1 MGWRNVC
8 VLEVVFPSG
17 WLFSAC
23 NVLCVRFMDLIILCY
38 VISFVFPKRS
48 TGELSTV
55 TSYWNQSANSVRVGM
70 VVYVHVLEQPSKERF
85 YWVCYVFEVAE
96 TNTLI

>member
-1 MGWRNVC
+1 
-8 VLEVVFPSG
+8 
-17 WLFSAC
+17 
-23 NVLCVRFMDLIILCY
+23 MDLIILCC
-38 VISFVFPKRS
+38 VISFLFPKRS
-48 TGELSTV
+48 TGELLSAV

-70 VVYVHVLEQPSKERF
+70 VVYVHVLEQSKERF